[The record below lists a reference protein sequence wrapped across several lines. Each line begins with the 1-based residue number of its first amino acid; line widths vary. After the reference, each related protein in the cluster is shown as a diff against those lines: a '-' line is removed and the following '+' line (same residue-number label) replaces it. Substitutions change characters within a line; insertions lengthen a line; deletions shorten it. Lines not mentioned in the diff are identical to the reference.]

1 MVEVIEFR
9 DVHELNKY
17 LREHEHLPQFEIK
30 VVPRQFENPNTK
42 LLTNCLTYV
51 LILNY

>member
-1 MVEVIEFR
+1 MVKVIEFR

-17 LREHEHLPQFEIK
+17 LDNEKHLPQFEIK
-30 VVPRQFENPNTK
+30 VVPRQFENPSTK